1 MYIVIFRGFMK
12 KIFLCLFIAL
22 SVSSCSSNMVSDPII
37 CEKNCKQACLISNKD
52 YKGFDDNIGCFCA
65 DK

>member
-1 MYIVIFRGFMK
+1 MK
-12 KIFLCLFIAL
+12 QLFLCLFIA
-22 SVSSCSSNMVSDPII
+22 VSAVACSSNMVSEPII